1 MEHQLDDERVV
12 RSYLL
17 GELSEEDREQLERQ
31 MLVDGDY
38 SSFVS
43 ALEEEL
49 IEDYVSGRFEA
60 EDVRKFERVFLTTP
74 SGAER
79 VRLARN
85 LRAYARKKVS
95 EKLQGPSPRLAG
107 AAPGPISLTD
117 YLRSKSLAH
126 RIALAAAGLV
136 ILVGASLIFTIWKLQ
151 ERIDSPG
158 LPPKGSQVQ
167 QLEEQLAEQQAR
179 NDELARSLQQEQERR
194 LRLEQEL
201 TSSKT
206 PKPENPSSLLAA
218 IVLSPGKP
226 RAGEQSKV
234 LIIRPGVSQ
243 AAFRLRIRKTSYTS
257 FKVSI
262 RTEDG
267 REVWS
272 GLAQSSAG
280 GTEVRF
286 SVPADRFSN
295 AKCLIHLQGTSGQ
308 GGYEDMPTYYFT
320 VVKRRA

>member
-60 EDVRKFERVFLTTP
+60 EDVSKFERVFLTTP
-74 SGAER
+74 SGVER

-85 LRAYARKKVS
+85 LQAYARKKTS
-95 EKLQGPSPRLAG
+95 EKLQEPSPQRTE
-107 AAPGPISLTD
+107 AAPGPISLAD

-151 ERIDSPG
+151 ERIDF
-158 LPPKGSQVQ
+158 PPKGSQVQ

-179 NDELARSLQQEQERR
+179 NEELARSLQQEQERR

-243 AAFRLRIRKTSYTS
+243 ASFRLRIRKTSYTS

-286 SVPADRFSN
+286 SVSADHFSN